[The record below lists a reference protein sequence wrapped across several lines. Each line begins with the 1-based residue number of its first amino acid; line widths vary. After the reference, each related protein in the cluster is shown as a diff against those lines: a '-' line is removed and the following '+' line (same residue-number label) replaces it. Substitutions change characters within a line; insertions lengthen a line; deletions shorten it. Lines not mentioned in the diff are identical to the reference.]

1 MNQESAKHGICHVTG
16 GMVLNINSGL
26 SILAYNATESEK
38 KLIDIM
44 KSDMARLQE
53 AIEYF
58 DPKTK
63 SEQL

>member
-1 MNQESAKHGICHVTG
+1 MTEEKAKHGICHVTG
-16 GMVLNINSGL
+16 EMILNINSGL
-26 SILAYNATESEK
+26 SILAYNAPENEK

-44 KSDMARLQE
+44 KRDMSRLQE

>member
-1 MNQESAKHGICHVTG
+1 MTEEKAKHGICHVTG
-16 GMVLNINSGL
+16 EMILNINSGL
-26 SILAYNATESEK
+26 SILAYNAPENEK

-44 KSDMARLQE
+44 KRDIARLQE

-63 SEQL
+63 EDTL

>member
-1 MNQESAKHGICHVTG
+1 MNKESAKHGICHVTG
-16 GMVLNINSGL
+16 NMVLNINSGL